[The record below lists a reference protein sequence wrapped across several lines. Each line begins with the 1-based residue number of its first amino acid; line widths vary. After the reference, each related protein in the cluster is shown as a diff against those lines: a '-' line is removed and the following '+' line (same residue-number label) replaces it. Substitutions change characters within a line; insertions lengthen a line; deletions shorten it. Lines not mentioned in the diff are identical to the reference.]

1 MRNKTIP
8 KSKETI
14 YKEILKEMP
23 QNLSEEEKAAFI
35 MKKIAE
41 ERSFSS
47 RYYWSSNK
55 VREKM
60 YRLAKRDKL
69 SIRKN
74 KRQLIC
80 VTATKLF
87 KDIATRFGLDVYII
101 GDSKMTKDD
110 LDIFESGEHVSPV
123 IKTKDGRFIKADT
136 EWNLENIQTG
146 RRWMKF
152 GTKDEGQDNL
162 DTLSQ
167 EKIDEIMKKIGY
179 IKNEN
184 EYLEN
189 YLRKLNLKNSDIT
202 TEDKLKILFSDQEI
216 SKRVAKLKSSVDI
229 YRFYRRIIKEEI
241 GNEVT
246 LFGAYSKNK
255 LLSRKKYSILAHL
268 QAENTDDKFW
278 IWSNKQKK
286 MTNISKTHLKHF
298 INNSML
304 SVVKGKRKEK
314 YDNLMES
321 IQKDINKNNT
331 SEVEVPLNEIWTR

>member
-167 EKIDEIMKKIGY
+167 
-179 IKNEN
+179 
-184 EYLEN
+184 
-189 YLRKLNLKNSDIT
+189 
-202 TEDKLKILFSDQEI
+202 
-216 SKRVAKLKSSVDI
+216 
-229 YRFYRRIIKEEI
+229 
-241 GNEVT
+241 
-246 LFGAYSKNK
+246 
-255 LLSRKKYSILAHL
+255 
-268 QAENTDDKFW
+268 
-278 IWSNKQKK
+278 
-286 MTNISKTHLKHF
+286 
-298 INNSML
+298 
-304 SVVKGKRKEK
+304 
-314 YDNLMES
+314 
-321 IQKDINKNNT
+321 
-331 SEVEVPLNEIWTR
+331 